1 MGAAVLAIL
10 KRTPIIVGVLIICTV
25 SIPAHSAVYVYRA
38 SDGSLMLTDHVVKS
52 SEYRLLRKTASA
64 RGAAAVTQRGQRFER
79 GNPSD
84 YDRLIRRTARAYGVD
99 PALIKAVM
107 HAESAFNPYATS
119 HKGASGLMQL
129 MPATA
134 ERYGVD
140 DIYDPVQNVRAGVH
154 YLKELMQ
161 LFDNKYHLVVAAY
174 NAGENAVKEYQGV
187 PPYKETRNYVKKV
200 LRFKRRYTNKF

>member
-1 MGAAVLAIL
+1 MGGAVLAIF
-10 KRTPIIVGVLIICTV
+10 KRTPIIVGVLIICTS
-25 SIPAHSAVYVYRA
+25 SIPVHSAVYVYRA
-38 SDGSLMLTDHVVKS
+38 SDGSLMLTDYAVNS
-52 SEYRLLRKTASA
+52 SEYRLLRKTANA
-64 RGAAAVTQRGQRFER
+64 RGAAVIAQRGKRFDR
-79 GNPSD
+79 GNPSA
-84 YDRLIRRTARAYGVD
+84 YDWLIRRTARAYGVD
-99 PALIKAVM
+99 AALVKAVM

-119 HKGASGLMQL
+119 RRGASGLMQL

-174 NAGENAVKEYQGV
+174 NAGENAVKEYKGV
-187 PPYKETRNYVKKV
+187 PPYIETRNYVKKV
-200 LRFKRRYTNKF
+200 LRFKRRYSKTF

>member
-1 MGAAVLAIL
+1 MGEAVLAIF
-10 KRTPIIVGVLIICTV
+10 KRTPIIVGALIVCTISV
-25 SIPAHSAVYVYRA
+25 SVHSAVYVYRA
-38 SDGSLMLTDHVVKS
+38 SDGSLMLTDYVVKS
-52 SEYRLLRKTASA
+52 SKYRLLRKTGNV
-64 RGAAAVTQRGQRFER
+64 RGAAAIAQRGKRLDR
-79 GNPSD
+79 GNPSA
-84 YDRLIRRTARAYGVD
+84 YDRLIRRTARTYGVD
-99 PALIKAVM
+99 AALVKAVI

-161 LFDNKYHLVVAAY
+161 LFDNKHHLVAAAY
-174 NAGENAVKEYQGV
+174 NAGENAVKEHKGV
-187 PPYKETRNYVKKV
+187 PPYTETRNYVKKV
-200 LRFKRRYTNKF
+200 LRFKRRYSKKF

>member
-1 MGAAVLAIL
+1 MGEAVLAIF
-10 KRTPIIVGVLIICTV
+10 KRIPIIVGVLISCTI
-25 SIPAHSAVYVYRA
+25 SIPGHSAVYVYRA
-38 SDGSLMLTDHVVKS
+38 SDGSLMLTDHLVKS
-52 SEYRLLRKTASA
+52 SDYRLLRKTADT
-64 RGAAAVTQRGQRFER
+64 RGAAAIAQRGRRFGR
-79 GNPSD
+79 GNPSA
-84 YDRLIRRTARAYGVD
+84 YDRLIRQTARAYGVD
-99 PALIKAVM
+99 AALVKAVM

-161 LFDNKYHLVVAAY
+161 LFGNKYHLVVAAY
-174 NAGENAVKEYQGV
+174 NAGENAVKEYKGI
-187 PPYKETRNYVKKV
+187 PPYTETRNYVKKV
-200 LRFKRRYTNKF
+200 LRFKRRYSKTF